1 MAISISNYGGIKNC
15 SIQRYKGLGEQNP
28 DELWETTMNP
38 LTRTLIKVS
47 CKDAEKA
54 ENSIKLF
61 MSNGM
66 EEDRQLYLKEN
77 SMKYKGDM

>member
-1 MAISISNYGGIKNC
+1 
-15 SIQRYKGLGEQNP
+15 
-28 DELWETTMNP
+28 MNP